1 MNWAELTHEVWEI
14 KVEHCNLV
22 CDSPK
27 DFSHHLLQYLEDVR
41 NKEEYRYLTSNKSI
55 RYINTTSS
63 LVIHDMR
70 YICTHNKS
78 NSHPSEL
85 PLESP
90 SVQPHSISPSPP
102 QSPQG
107 PSSQDPCLPL
117 NRISGHLWAPT
128 TWAPFLALGLGTGF
142 SICLK
147 SFSSGS
153 VEGCPLDLLP
163 VKIHT
168 SLLKSPGLLLPAAYS
183 QVLSCHLQSNRK
195 QNFFCES
202 TPLFIYCLSSLNTL
216 EVPLGYIV
224 HRFNLSIQN

>member
-1 MNWAELTHEVWEI
+1 MSHTAHPVSQ
-14 KVEHCNLV
+14 KVLCPA
-22 CDSPK
+22 PK
-27 DFSHHLLQYLEDVR
+27 IGLSNSNSLHLYCCPVVQ
-41 NKEEYRYLTSNKSI
+41 
-55 RYINTTSS
+55 TTSS
-63 LVIHDMR
+63 PAQTASAAGPLLPLAPHIP
-70 YICTHNKS
+70 TPHNKS

-163 VKIHT
+163 VKVHT

-216 EVPLGYIV
+216 EVPRGYIV